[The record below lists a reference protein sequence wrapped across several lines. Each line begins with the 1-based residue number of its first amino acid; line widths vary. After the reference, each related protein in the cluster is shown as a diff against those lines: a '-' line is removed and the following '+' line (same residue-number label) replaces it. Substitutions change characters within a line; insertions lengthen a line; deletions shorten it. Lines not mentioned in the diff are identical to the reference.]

1 MKYEKEELLEVI
13 RKLAG
18 DKSDSD
24 EMLEVYDNID
34 DTYAEVFNNDTAAE
48 VERLNTE
55 LSENDKKWRQRYR
68 DRFFG
73 KIDDEK
79 PGDDTP
85 DPRDI
90 RFEDLFREEKN

>member
-73 KIDDEK
+73 KIDEK